1 MFGADGD
8 EVFVRMPVGIH
19 IVAVIR
25 ADVAQFSFGVAKN
38 PSHGRSQA
46 CRTGGH
52 ALGAWNTAC
61 SMIPRNG
68 VCRVRRRR
76 FAEVRSADATKGGS
90 TRGSAGEGVSI
101 IRLVSIAIFSVSFSM
116 LSTRA
121 AKGVSCSKH
130 GSSMPATTSRRSLL
144 VDVELVLWVVISV
157 SVATSSETES
167 ESTISTA
174 SVTALCS

>member
-1 MFGADGD
+1 
-8 EVFVRMPVGIH
+8 MPVGVH

-38 PSHGRSQA
+38 PSHARSQA

-52 ALGAWNTAC
+52 ALGAWYTAC
-61 SMIPRNG
+61 SMIPGNG
-68 VCRVRRRR
+68 VYRVRRR

-157 SVATSSETES
+157 SVATSSETER